1 VKGRIAFWVTCVCL
15 VCCIAFT
22 ALHTHATLNQLTRSA
37 TDDLL
42 RICRMSAVYL
52 DNAAFSPSEEPA
64 AVRELARKLNVS
76 MSVMDAEGVVVAST
90 QTTASTS
97 IQETKEIKA
106 ARSSAEGEGTALRV
120 YRGVNSVFAACRL
133 KDGRVVQIWHEAPTI
148 WTVIGYV
155 SGRTILMAVLLMGL
169 CVALVMA
176 IVSPSEQM
184 VESVKNVMF
193 AFADGRYEERVAV
206 KSNAGYSTV
215 VNEINE
221 AARRIEE
228 RLLHQNRRTQAMS
241 VVLNQSQNGM
251 LAVDE
256 NMRITLATSTAKRLL
271 GIRGNCDGV
280 MLADACKDVE
290 LVPVFE
296 ESMQQEGVSNIPVD
310 ARNNLTGVTTP
321 LQLYIS
327 PLRQDK
333 RVTGA
338 VAMVEDVTEL
348 RRLERVRTDFAAN
361 VSHELKTP
369 LTSIKGFVETLLEG
383 GAIDNPTMARKFLR
397 IIMMEADR
405 LTRLIN
411 DILSITKMESGKSEV
426 SNERIQLDQMAEDIV
441 EMLSI
446 HAAEKQ
452 IEVTS
457 NQPKEALYVWG
468 NPDRVEQM
476 LINLIENAIKYNQP
490 GGTVRVSVYDT
501 NDKIQLLVSDTG
513 IGIDE
518 KHIPRLFE
526 RFYRVDK
533 GRSRSMGGTGLGL
546 AIVKHIVVSMGG
558 MIEVHSKLGEGTEFL
573 VTLPKYENPAQPV
586 HEEGEA

>member
-1 VKGRIAFWVTCVCL
+1 VKNRIAFWVTCVCL

-22 ALHTHATLNQLTRSA
+22 ALHTHATLNQLTQSA

-52 DNAAFSPSEEPA
+52 DNAAFSPSEEKTA
-64 AVRELARKLNVS
+64 IRSLANKLDVGMNVL
-76 MSVMDAEGVVVAST
+76 DAEGKLVAGTQSSAST
-90 QTTASTS
+90 DVQG
-97 IQETKEIKA
+97 TKEIKA
-106 ARSSAEGEGTALRV
+106 AFSALTGEGTAQRV
-120 YRGVNSVFAACRL
+120 HQGVDSIFAACRL
-133 KDGRVVQIWHEAPTI
+133 KDGGVVQIWYDAPTV
-148 WTVIGYV
+148 WTVLGYV
-155 SGRTILMAVLLMGL
+155 SGRTILVVALLVAL
-169 CVALVMA
+169 CIALVMA
-176 IVSPSEQM
+176 IVAPSEQL
-184 VESVKNVMF
+184 VESIKSVMF
-193 AFADGRYEERVAV
+193 AFAEGRYEERVV
-206 KSNAGYSTV
+206 IKGNAGYSTA

-241 VVLNQSQNGM
+241 AVLNQSQNGM
-251 LAVDE
+251 IAVDE

-271 GIRGNCDGV
+271 GIRGNCDGLP
-280 MLADACKDVE
+280 LADASKDVE
-290 LVPVFE
+290 LVEVFE
-296 ESMQQEGVSNIPVD
+296 EAMKQEGVSNIPVD
-310 ARNNLTGVTTP
+310 ARSNLTGVVTP

-333 RVTGA
+333 QVTGA

-411 DILSITKMESGKSEV
+411 DILSITKMESGQSEV
-426 SNERIQLDQMAEDIV
+426 SNERIQLDQMADDIV

-452 IEVTS
+452 IEVSS

-573 VTLPKYENPAQPV
+573 VTLPKYENPAPAAQ
-586 HEEGEA
+586 EEEI

>member
-1 VKGRIAFWVTCVCL
+1 MKNRIAFWVTCVCL

-22 ALHTHATLNQLTRSA
+22 ALHTHATLNQLTQSA

-52 DNAAFSPSEEPA
+52 DNAAFSPSEEKSA
-64 AVRELARKLNVS
+64 IRSLAGKLDVGMNVLN
-76 MSVMDAEGVVVAST
+76 AEGKLVAGTQSSAST
-90 QTTASTS
+90 D

-106 ARSSAEGEGTALRV
+106 AFSALNGEGTAQRM
-120 YRGVNSVFAACRL
+120 YQGVNSIFAACRL
-133 KDGRVVQIWHEAPTI
+133 KNGGAVQMWYDAPTV

-155 SGRTILMAVLLMGL
+155 SGRTILMVALLVAL
-169 CVALVMA
+169 CIALVMA

-184 VESVKNVMF
+184 VESIKSLMF
-193 AFADGRYEERVAV
+193 AFAEGRYEERVAV
-206 KSNAGYSTV
+206 KGDAGYSTV

-241 VVLNQSQNGM
+241 AVLNQSQNGM

-271 GIRGNCDGV
+271 GIRGNCDGLP
-280 MLADACKDVE
+280 LADASKDVE
-290 LVPVFE
+290 LVEVFE
-296 ESMQQEGVSNIPVD
+296 EAMKQEGVSNIPVD
-310 ARNNLTGVTTP
+310 ARSNLTGVVTP

-333 RVTGA
+333 QVTGA

-411 DILSITKMESGKSEV
+411 DILSITKMESGQSEV
-426 SNERIQLDQMAEDIV
+426 SNERIQLDQMADDIV

-452 IEVTS
+452 IEVSS

-546 AIVKHIVVSMGG
+546 AIVKHIVSSMGG

-573 VTLPKYENPAQPV
+573 VTLPKYENPAPKTQ
-586 HEEGEA
+586 EEEI

>member
-1 VKGRIAFWVTCVCL
+1 MKGRIAFWVTCVCL

-52 DNAAFSPSEEPA
+52 DNAAFSPSEEKT
-64 AVRELARKLNVS
+64 AVRSLANKLDVGMNVL
-76 MSVMDAEGVVVAST
+76 DAEGKLVAGTQSSAST
-90 QTTASTS
+90 DV
-97 IQETKEIKA
+97 QETKEIKA
-106 ARSSAEGEGTALRV
+106 AFSALTGEGTAHRV
-120 YRGVNSVFAACRL
+120 HQGVDSIFAACRL
-133 KDGRVVQIWHEAPTI
+133 KDGGVVQIWYDAPTV
-148 WTVIGYV
+148 WTVLGYV
-155 SGRTILMAVLLMGL
+155 SGRTILVVALLVAL
-169 CVALVMA
+169 CIALVMA
-176 IVSPSEQM
+176 IVAPSEQL
-184 VESVKNVMF
+184 VESIKSVMF
-193 AFADGRYEERVAV
+193 AFAEGRYEERVV
-206 KSNAGYSTV
+206 IKGNAGYSTA

-241 VVLNQSQNGM
+241 AVLNQSQNGM
-251 LAVDE
+251 IAVDE

-271 GIRGNCDGV
+271 GIRGNCDGLP
-280 MLADACKDVE
+280 LADASKDVE
-290 LVPVFE
+290 LVEVFE
-296 ESMQQEGVSNIPVD
+296 EAMKQEGVSNIPVD
-310 ARNNLTGVTTP
+310 ARSNLTGVVTP

-333 RVTGA
+333 QVTGA

-383 GAIDNPTMARKFLR
+383 GAIDNPVMARKFLR

-411 DILSITKMESGKSEV
+411 DILSITKMESGQSEV
-426 SNERIQLDQMAEDIV
+426 SNERIQLDQMADDIV

-452 IEVTS
+452 IEVSS
-457 NQPKEALYVWG
+457 NQPKEPLYIWG

-573 VTLPKYENPAQPV
+573 VTLPKYENPAPAAQ
-586 HEEGEA
+586 EEEI